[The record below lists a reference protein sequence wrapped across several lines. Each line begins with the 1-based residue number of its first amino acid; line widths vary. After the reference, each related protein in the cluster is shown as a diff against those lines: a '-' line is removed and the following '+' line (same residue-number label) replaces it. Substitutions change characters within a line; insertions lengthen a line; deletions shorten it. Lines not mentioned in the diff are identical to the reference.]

1 MIKLSEISQTEKDEC
16 YDIAYMQNLKKKERD
31 TNEVTYKTENT
42 RRLRKRTWGYQRG
55 KVGRR
60 DKSGT
65 WDEHTNSV
73 RFIYIYIYAL
83 LYIK

>member
-1 MIKLSEISQTEKDEC
+1 MIKLSEVSQTEKDEC
-16 YDIAYMQNLKKKERD
+16 YDIAYMHNLKKKERD

-42 RRLRKRTWGYQRG
+42 RRLRKQTWGYQRG

-65 WDEHTNSV
+65 WDEHTNSEC
-73 RFIYIYIYAL
+73 F
-83 LYIK
+83 LYI